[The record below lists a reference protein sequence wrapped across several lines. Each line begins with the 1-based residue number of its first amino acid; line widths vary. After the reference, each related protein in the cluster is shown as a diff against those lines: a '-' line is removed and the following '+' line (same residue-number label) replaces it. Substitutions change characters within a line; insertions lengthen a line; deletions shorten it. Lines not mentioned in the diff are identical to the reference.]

1 MQAKTIALSAL
12 LLSGTAGSTAALAEG
27 GHSKA
32 IDYRNSVMT
41 VLKWNMGA
49 MGAVLKGERP
59 YDRDQ
64 FKRHAQDLA
73 GAAHL
78 DLLAGFPEGSD
89 EGEDTDARMDI
100 WMDWKGFEEK
110 YADLKTASR
119 DLAET
124 AAGSG
129 GLQAIGP
136 KFGAVGKACKACHDS
151 FKD

>member
-1 MQAKTIALSAL
+1 MRLKPIILTTAL
-12 LLSGTAGSTAALAEG
+12 LAGTAGTANALASE

-49 MGAVLKGERP
+49 MGAVMKGKQP
-59 YDRDQ
+59 YDREQ

-73 GAAHL
+73 TAAHL

-89 EGEDTDARMDI
+89 EGEDTAARMDI
-100 WMDWKGFEEK
+100 WMDWDSFEAK
-110 YADLKTASR
+110 YADLKKTSKA
-119 DLAET
+119 LAET

-129 GLQAIGP
+129 GLEAIGP

-151 FKD
+151 YKD